1 MFFLVGGLSI
11 LLGIQSEVIMRVYY
25 ESQSKPTY
33 LLGKVEQPS
42 KSRADQPDGATPA
55 P

>member
-1 MFFLVGGLSI
+1 MFFLAGGLSI

-33 LLGKVEQPS
+33 LLGEQRPRS
-42 KSRADQPDGATPA
+42 TTEQADARRAPH
-55 P
+55 